1 MDIALKKVE
10 LIEWLVRIQDESL
23 LQSVEALRK
32 KAVADAYQRNT
43 PRTLEELQESLDR
56 SQLDIL
62 AGRVYTQDQVEGI
75 IRSKYG
81 K

>member
-10 LIEWLVRIQDESL
+10 LIEWLIRIQDESL

-43 PRTLEELQESLDR
+43 PRTLAELQESLDR

-62 AGRVYTQDQVEGI
+62 AGRVYTQEEVEGI